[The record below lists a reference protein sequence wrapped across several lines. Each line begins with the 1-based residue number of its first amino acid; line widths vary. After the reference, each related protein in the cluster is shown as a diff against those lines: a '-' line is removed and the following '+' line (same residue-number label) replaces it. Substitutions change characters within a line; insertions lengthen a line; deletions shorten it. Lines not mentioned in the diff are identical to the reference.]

1 MVIGITFQPPSLMNL
16 KIQKTTW
23 VDLGVIIIGLPMEH
37 IFAYIAEK
45 ISMRIDDKFNQTF
58 LEMI

>member
-1 MVIGITFQPPSLMNL
+1 MNL

-23 VDLGVIIIGLPMEH
+23 MDLCAIIIGLPMEH

-45 ISMRIDDKFNQTF
+45 TSMIIDDKFNQNF

>member
-1 MVIGITFQPPSLMNL
+1 MNL